1 MSVLVDVSE
10 LRGVVVRRGVL
21 IDENVTVDEAPPAAA
36 PVRPGTRKRVKGEV
50 RRPPNR
56 PRVVAGLR
64 AVPEVRCAPARGG
77 ARWPW
82 LAAMAVTAGLVV
94 AGFGFLADA
103 MAAPVPA
110 RTAVVS
116 VAPGESLWEVAERL
130 APSSDPAA
138 VVDRIHELNRLD
150 GAGLVPGLPI
160 EVPAESAPSR

>member
-21 IDENVTVDEAPPAAA
+21 IDENVTVDEAPPAA
-36 PVRPGTRKRVKGEV
+36 PVRPGARKRPQGEV
-50 RRPPNR
+50 RRPSNR

-64 AVPEVRCAPARGG
+64 AVPEVRCAPARAG

-103 MAAPVPA
+103 MAAPVPT

-116 VAPGESLWEVAERL
+116 VAPGESLWEVAERM

-138 VVDRIHELNRLD
+138 VVDRIHELNRFD

-160 EVPAESAPSR
+160 EVPAETAPSR